1 MVCSLSLSRSLARP
15 YLSRPT
21 RIICINNISLNG
33 RRAMEDGDGDVYD
46 LGSAL
51 PPSLLQSGIA
61 SPSPERER
69 ERERRRGSFLLNATA
84 IPKLWPLY
92 SDKSGGS
99 AAPPSQTGR
108 KEGRMEDGTRKQEGS
123 DIKNRSESNRPLP
136 SLPPSLPVPAPPTS
150 VRENGSHHPLCLQC
164 TQHGTAAF
172 PLRPRR
178 VRPFL
183 PSPSP
188 VSPNPPYQSR
198 RARKSVL
205 IFIHPQRIVGIKKEG
220 SAQPVAVG
228 LLFHSSIATRY
239 IRHFFVSQVGMSSC
253 DIL

>member
-136 SLPPSLPVPAPPTS
+136 SLPPSLPPSRSRPRPRLFERMDPIILYACSAHSTAQLLSPFVRVASAPS
-150 VRENGSHHPLCLQC
+150 
-164 TQHGTAAF
+164 F
-172 PLRPRR
+172 PLRLRSPPI
-178 VRPFL
+178 RPTKVVELGNRF
-183 PSPSP
+183 
-188 VSPNPPYQSR
+188 
-198 RARKSVL
+198 
-205 IFIHPQRIVGIKKEG
+205 
-220 SAQPVAVG
+220 
-228 LLFHSSIATRY
+228 
-239 IRHFFVSQVGMSSC
+239 
-253 DIL
+253 